1 MLVFFEKIM
10 TNVVGTAA
18 GLGRTMIMSDFPDV
32 ELVILMRARSF
43 ASVYMV
49 HIFRGLYV
57 EKFHVNKTHDRA
69 TTVGDIEY

>member
-1 MLVFFEKIM
+1 M

-32 ELVILMRARSF
+32 ELVILMRTRALSLSI

-49 HIFRGLYV
+49 HIFRGLYL
-57 EKFHVNKTHDRA
+57 EKFHVNKAHDRA
-69 TTVGDIEY
+69 TTVGDLEY